1 MSRRFLI
8 SGGACAFVAGASL
21 VAQTSSG
28 TPQPSQAGKPVAGVV
43 ASVTVTGCLERWS
56 TAAPPS
62 PTGAPTEKAPAGAEY
77 VLTQVE
83 GHTESAT
90 AAGGGKTGQADPK
103 ARYLLLPSP
112 SMDLSAHLNHKVKVA
127 GTIAPQ
133 PSEGASPA
141 DRAINPSASETN
153 LPERPESSAYQTNL
167 LEVSSLTMVSPNC
180 GK

>member
-1 MSRRFLI
+1 M
-8 SGGACAFVAGASL
+8 ACTAL
-21 VAQTSSG
+21 LAQT
-28 TPQPSQAGKPVAGVV
+28 PSPATSQGKPVAGVV

-56 TAAPPS
+56 SAAASS
-62 PTGAPTEKAPAGAEY
+62 PTGAATDKPPAGAEY

-83 GHTESAT
+83 GQTESAT
-90 AAGGGKTGQADPK
+90 AAGGGKAEQTDPK
-103 ARYLLLPSP
+103 TRYLLLPSP
-112 SMDLSAHLNHKVKVA
+112 STNFSAHLNHKVKVV

-153 LPERPESSAYQTNL
+153 LPEHPEPKAYQTNL
-167 LEVSSLTMVSPNC
+167 IEVSSLTMVARSC